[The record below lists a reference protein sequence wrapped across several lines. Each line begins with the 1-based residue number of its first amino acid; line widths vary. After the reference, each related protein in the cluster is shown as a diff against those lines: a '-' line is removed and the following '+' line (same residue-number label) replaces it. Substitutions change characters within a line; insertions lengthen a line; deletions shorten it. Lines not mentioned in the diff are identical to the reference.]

1 MEEAQERQLD
11 GEQGDG
17 QQSGCRCLESENLEE
32 GADEFWRS
40 LECTGIDILRDVD
53 VGDVDIT
60 GYRAAYQGQN
70 GQIEESVIHGHS
82 TGLTDA
88 EVSATDS
95 EGHSDAQENA
105 NTNLLLVI

>member
-1 MEEAQERQLD
+1 MEF
-11 GEQGDG
+11 
-17 QQSGCRCLESENLEE
+17 ENLLE
-32 GADEFWRS
+32 GAAEFWRS
-40 LECTGIDILRDVD
+40 LKCTGIDILRDVD

-60 GYRAAYQGQN
+60 GYRAAYQGHN

-95 EGHSDAQENA
+95 EGDSDAQENA